1 MKHSFAVVVDGVDLT
16 SPDSPD
22 ADALYEAGCDDA
34 LLTSSSGMQR
44 AIFDREAPSFAAAVA
59 SAITAIESSI
69 PGARVTAVER
79 LDLADAAHLPHSA

>member
-1 MKHSFAVVVDGVDLT
+1 MQHSFAVVIDGVDLT

-22 ADALYEAGCDDA
+22 ADVLYEAGCDDA
-34 LLTSSSGMQR
+34 LLTSSAGVQR
-44 AIFDREAPSFAAAVA
+44 AAFDREAPSFAAAVA

-79 LDLADAAHLPHSA
+79 LAAADAPLPHSA